1 MNNSYCE
8 DIEYICMEESDF
20 DRPNIPNQPLCFG
33 VVIKIFM
40 PSDGQFFL
48 IKNIEKSRK
57 YTYSLLLPSSDS
69 IDFHLVISI
78 SSAL

>member
-20 DRPNIPNQPLCFG
+20 DRPNIPNQPLG